1 MVFNSLEFIIFFL
14 IVAIGS
20 YAFNRKVQIRNIW
33 LLISSYYFYMNLKPV
48 YGLLLLTISLIT
60 YFCGL
65 LLEGSCN
72 CKKKRITIAVCLVL
86 VFSSLFI
93 FKYYNFVNES
103 IYSILTILGI
113 SWNVQ
118 NLSLLL
124 PIGISFF
131 TFQAAGYVIDVYRG
145 TTKPEHNIVTYLLFV
160 SFFPVILSGPIQ
172 RSKIL
177 LPQLKER
184 HSLQY
189 ENVVCGLKMML
200 WGFFMKLCVADRL
213 GTYVDSIFNNIE
225 QHNGSSF
232 LIASIFYTIQIYAD
246 FAGYSLTAIGCAKTI
261 GFNLPENFKRPYFS
275 TSIKEF
281 WKRWH
286 IALSSWFMEY
296 LYFPLGGSRVKYGRY
311 LLNLM
316 IVFLVSGLWH
326 GASWT
331 FVVWGALHG
340 FYQVVEALKKK
351 LSGSHDY
358 THWLTRGLKMIFVF
372 LLVNFAWIFFRIPS
386 ISDSL
391 HVIASIF
398 TNIKTPY
405 IAPMPMAFG
414 MLSCAILFLKD
425 FTDEF
430 YPNIKVM
437 NSDRL
442 YVSIPTCILLSIYV
456 LLFGVLNNNQ
466 FIYFQ
471 F

>member
-48 YGLLLLTISLIT
+48 YGLLLLAISLIT

-65 LLEGSCN
+65 FLEKPLDG
-72 CKKKRITIAVCLVL
+72 KKKRITITICLVL
-86 VFSSLFI
+86 VFFSLFI

-103 IYSILTILGI
+103 VFSILSILGI
-113 SWNVQ
+113 RWNVQ

-145 TTKPEHNIVTYLLFV
+145 TTKAEHNIITYLLFV

-172 RSKIL
+172 RSKTL
-177 LPQLKER
+177 LPQLKEQ
-184 HSLQY
+184 HTLQY
-189 ENVVCGLKMML
+189 DKIVCGLKMML

-225 QHNGSSF
+225 QHNGCSF
-232 LIASIFYTIQIYAD
+232 LIASVFYTIQIYAD

-261 GFNLPENFKRPYFS
+261 GFSLPENFKRPYFS

-296 LYFPLGGSRVKYGRY
+296 LYFPLGGSRVKYVRY

-340 FYQVVEALKKK
+340 FYQVVEAITKK
-351 LSGSHDY
+351 LFGCHDY
-358 THWLTRGLKMIFVF
+358 KHWLSRGFRMIFVF
-372 LLVNFAWIFFRIPS
+372 LLVNFAWIFFRLP
-386 ISDSL
+386 SL
-391 HVIASIF
+391 HDSFFVIKNIV
-398 TNIKTPY
+398 TNLGMPY
-405 IAPMPMAFG
+405 IAPMPMLFG
-414 MLSCAILFLKD
+414 LLSFVILLIKD
-425 FTDEF
+425 VIDEY
-430 YPNIKVM
+430 YPHIKVL
-437 NSDRL
+437 NSDRICISL
-442 YVSIPTCILLSIYV
+442 PVCILLTIYIM
-456 LLFGVLNNNQ
+456 LFGVLDSSQ